1 MSTPD
6 LFLSSADN
14 LLPRY
19 WRSVR
24 FATEH
29 LSGVSMDF
37 DTPLIT
43 RLFVFCVCRYY
54 DPDETRLYTFP
65 QLDDDQHPLE
75 HWAERPLGRN
85 TLKNIQRRNRDFLS
99 CCTPASRWDL

>member
-24 FATEH
+24 SATEH
-29 LSGVSMDF
+29 FFDVSMDF
-37 DTPLIT
+37 DTPLFT
-43 RLFVFCVCRYY
+43 CSFAFCVCGYY
-54 DPDETRLYTFP
+54 DPNATRLYTFP
-65 QLDDDQHPLE
+65 QLDDDQHLLE

-85 TLKNIQRRNRDFLS
+85 TLKNIQRRNRDFFP
-99 CCTPASRWDL
+99 CCLPLRH